1 MIHNYSR
8 CLSIS
13 NVTRSKSMQFYFF
26 FFFFFFFFL
35 LLIWNYHTG
44 YAAIEKDL
52 TIDERG
58 SKIVRNGVFDFHLSP
73 YWRQS
78 KTLFLTIFDLR
89 SSIVLT
95 FLIAAYPV

>member
-13 NVTRSKSMQFYFF
+13 NVTRSKIMH
-26 FFFFFFFFL
+26 FFFFFFL

-52 TIDERG
+52 IIDERG

-73 YWRQS
+73 YWRQM
-78 KTLFLTIFDLR
+78 TIENTVSNEF
-89 SSIVLT
+89 
-95 FLIAAYPV
+95 